1 MRRST
6 PDHRLDRDERVRMA
20 PGTSAVH
27 GERRQ
32 SVAAEVVAV
41 LRGARRLGVVEG
53 AASGA
58 TDSPLDDSATDFLTV
73 RRFGAE
79 ASAPGFAAAF
89 EVAVVAFRVVRRF
102 GAAGALDVR
111 EASIAATCS
120 TDEVCPPAGRSG
132 AGGFWPTWARS
143 MASSSGGTSLHG
155 SLDGRPPTGRGRSS
169 RGRSRPKLRSSR
181 GGPVRVVRP
190 LTSG

>member
-102 GAAGALDVR
+102 GAA
-111 EASIAATCS
+111 ESTASVEDSSKRRT
-120 TDEVCPPAGRSG
+120 TRS
-132 AGGFWPTWARS
+132 
-143 MASSSGGTSLHG
+143 
-155 SLDGRPPTGRGRSS
+155 
-169 RGRSRPKLRSSR
+169 
-181 GGPVRVVRP
+181 
-190 LTSG
+190 